1 MNETPI
7 LEVKNVTKTV
17 ITPQGPLTI
26 LRDVSFSVMP
36 GEKVAVIGPSGSG
49 KSTLLSLI
57 GLLDT
62 PTEGEVHID
71 GTRVDT
77 LHDRESARL
86 RNSKIGFVFQ
96 SFELIQPFTVYENV
110 SAPLEIGHTRVEDE
124 HIVNLLTSVGLSGRI
139 QALPRT
145 LSGGEKQR
153 VAIARA
159 LAHDPGIILA
169 DEPTGSLDSETGD
182 KVLSLLLDAVK
193 ERGKTLI
200 VITHDERVTEKMDRV
215 LRIERGSLRTA

>member
-17 ITPQGPLTI
+17 ETPQGPLTI
-26 LRDVSFSVMP
+26 LHDVSFSVMP
-36 GEKVAVIGPSGSG
+36 GEKVAIIGPSGSG

-62 PTEGEVHID
+62 PTRGEVHL
-71 GTRVDT
+71 GGVRVDS
-77 LHDRESARL
+77 LNDRDAAKL
-86 RNSKIGFVFQ
+86 RNKKIGFVFQ

-110 SAPLEIGHTRVEDE
+110 SAPLEIGHATVEAT
-124 HIVNLLTSVGLSGRI
+124 HITELISKVGLRERMH
-139 QALPRT
+139 ALPPT

-159 LAHDPGIILA
+159 LAHDPDIILA
-169 DEPTGSLDSETGD
+169 DEPTGSLDSGTGE
-182 KVLSLLLDAVK
+182 KILALLLQAT
-193 ERGKTLI
+193 EEQGKTLI
-200 VITHDERVTEKMDRV
+200 VITHDERVTDKMDRV
-215 LRIERGSLRTA
+215 LRIESGTLVL

>member
-17 ITPQGPLTI
+17 ETPQGPLTI

-62 PTEGEVHID
+62 PTEGEVYID
-71 GTRVDT
+71 GKRVDT
-77 LHDRESARL
+77 LKDQESARL

-110 SAPLEIGHTRVEDE
+110 SAPLEIGHTNVKDE
-124 HIVNLLTSVGLSGRI
+124 YIVNLLTSVELEGRI
-139 QALPRT
+139 HALPRT

-169 DEPTGSLDSETGD
+169 DEPTGSLDSETGE
-182 KVLSLLLDAVK
+182 KVLSLLLRATT

-200 VITHDERVTEKMDRV
+200 VITHDERVTQKMDRV